1 MDIFIAEHRQV
12 LEMLIDNKVDFMLI
26 GGYAV
31 NFHGYNRTTAD
42 MDVWIQPG
50 NQNKLLLLK
59 ALAAL
64 GFDDEG
70 IATINGWDFEN
81 PQLFSIFEQPLQ
93 TEFMTHISGV
103 KYEEA
108 KALVVTADIDGI
120 ALPVIHINSLI
131 QNKKASGRLKDLADA
146 EQLEKIWQFKK

>member
-1 MDIFIAEHRQV
+1 
-12 LEMLIDNKVDFMLI
+12 
-26 GGYAV
+26 
-31 NFHGYNRTTAD
+31 
-42 MDVWIQPG
+42 
-50 NQNKLLLLK
+50 
-59 ALAAL
+59 
-64 GFDDEG
+64 
-70 IATINGWDFEN
+70 
-81 PQLFSIFEQPLQ
+81 
-93 TEFMTHISGV
+93 MTHISGV

>member
-1 MDIFIAEHRQV
+1 MNIFIDQHRQV

-81 PQLFSIFEQPLQ
+81 PQLFSIF
-93 TEFMTHISGV
+93 
-103 KYEEA
+103 
-108 KALVVTADIDGI
+108 
-120 ALPVIHINSLI
+120 
-131 QNKKASGRLKDLADA
+131 
-146 EQLEKIWQFKK
+146 